1 MPKIVD
7 VEQYKKE
14 LLDKC
19 FDLFTEKGYAALTTR
34 ELAQELGVSTGTL
47 YHYFANKADL
57 FEQLVEHIC
66 QQDVL
71 MAKAKIEGVDTL
83 PAKLGA
89 LGEFLSSHD
98 DKCIKQLFLWIE
110 YSQQQDAEELKV
122 SRFFEKVDEKYLQ
135 ALMEIM
141 NIQDRSLAWIVL
153 NFINGIM
160 LEKMWGNDKI
170 SIPEQMR
177 LLGEI
182 INTYIEHQHCRN

>member
-7 VEQYKKE
+7 VEEYKKE

-19 FDLFTEKGYAALTTR
+19 FDLFAEKGYAALTTR

-47 YHYFANKADL
+47 YHYFSSKADL
-57 FEQLVEHIC
+57 FEQLIEHIC

-71 MAKAKIEGVDTL
+71 MAKAKIEEVQGL
-83 PAKLGA
+83 PAKLEA
-89 LGEFLSSHD
+89 LGEFLSNHD

-110 YSQQQDAEELKV
+110 YSQQQEAEELKV
-122 SRFFEKVDEKYLQ
+122 NRFFEKVDEKYLQ
-135 ALMEIM
+135 ALIEIM
-141 NIQDRSLAWIVL
+141 DLNDRSLAWIVL
-153 NFINGIM
+153 NFINGLM
-160 LEKMWGNDKI
+160 LEKMWGNDKM

-182 INTYIEHQHCRN
+182 LNTYLKHREIKE